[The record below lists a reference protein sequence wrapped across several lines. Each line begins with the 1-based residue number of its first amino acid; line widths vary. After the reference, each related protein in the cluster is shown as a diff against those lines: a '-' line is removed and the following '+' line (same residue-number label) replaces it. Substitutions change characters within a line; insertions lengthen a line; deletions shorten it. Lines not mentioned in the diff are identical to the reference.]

1 MCPCRIN
8 ELLMSGHTVQQT
20 PASPCSVTVQE
31 LSKNALQPW
40 SLHFSS
46 QDATLA
52 AHQNT
57 RGTIYSTQRASD
69 RRASVCE
76 YFSFLIVSELC
87 FSVLLSEVSNGPRL
101 LATAMHGDRLS
112 PRFLTPNKESSG
124 CHDQSPSQ
132 RVKEE
137 EGVKRL
143 VYTILLWPLIV
154 FTPETAS
161 ASD

>member
-1 MCPCRIN
+1 M
-8 ELLMSGHTVQQT
+8 
-20 PASPCSVTVQE
+20 
-31 LSKNALQPW
+31 
-40 SLHFSS
+40 
-46 QDATLA
+46 
-52 AHQNT
+52 
-57 RGTIYSTQRASD
+57 
-69 RRASVCE
+69 CE

-124 CHDQSPSQ
+124 CRDQSPSQ

-143 VYTILLWPLIV
+143 EYTILLWPLIV
-154 FTPETAS
+154 FTSETAS